1 VLAALVGSGLVDPVA
16 ACEGQVA
23 VREASRSNHVFVVF
37 VDGRPQHAVKQ
48 DGPGADGSLDAERA
62 VYGWLASEPSLV
74 GLAPQPL
81 ELTGGEGRR
90 LLVLEGIPDARP
102 AHEHAAALDGEFA
115 ALVVELARLLA
126 RLHRVSAAST
136 RARDALPAERPWV
149 LELGSAGPPAF
160 VAENPG
166 ADAAV
171 SAALRESAV
180 VALLEDARRAWR
192 PAAAIHGDVKWDN
205 VLVRRDGDGLRLWLI
220 DWELAAWGDP
230 LWDLAAV
237 VEGLVTTSFLAEGA
251 QGVAEVGPLA
261 RSAVAAYGAAQAS
274 RERLLQL
281 VAARLVQVTV
291 QLAGMT
297 GSYEGSAAPG
307 LLRLAGSLADDPGV
321 WAEELYGADEGR

>member
-16 ACEGQVA
+16 ACDGQVV
-23 VREASRSNHVFVVF
+23 VREASRSNPVFVVF
-37 VDGRPQHAVKQ
+37 VDGRPRHAVKQ

-62 VYGWLASEPSLV
+62 VYGWLASEPRLA
-74 GLAPQPL
+74 GLAPRPL
-81 ELTGGEGRR
+81 ELAGGEGRR
-90 LLVLEGIPDARP
+90 LLVLDGIPDARP

-115 ALVVELARLLA
+115 ALVVELARVLA
-126 RLHRVSAAST
+126 RLHRVSAATS
-136 RARDALPAERPWV
+136 RAQHALPVERPWV
-149 LELGSAGPPAF
+149 LELGPAGPPAF

-180 VALLEDARRAWR
+180 VARLEEARQAWR

-205 VLVRRDGDGLRLWLI
+205 VLVRRDREGLRLWLI

-237 VEGLVTTSFLAEGA
+237 LEGLVTTSFLADGA

-261 RSAVAAYGAAQAS
+261 RLAVAAYGVAPAS
-274 RERLLQL
+274 RERLLHF

-297 GSYEGSAAPG
+297 GSYDDSAAPG
-307 LLRLAGSLADDPGV
+307 VLRLAGSVADDPGV
-321 WAEELYGADEGR
+321 WAEELYGAEEGR

>member
-1 VLAALVGSGLVDPVA
+1 VLAALVRSGLVDPVA
-16 ACEGQVA
+16 ACEGQV
-23 VREASRSNHVFVVF
+23 VLREASRSNPVFVVF
-37 VDGRPQHAVKQ
+37 VDGQPQHAVKQ

-62 VYGWLASEPSLV
+62 VYGWLASEPSLAD
-74 GLAPQPL
+74 LAPRPL
-81 ELTGGEGRR
+81 ELMNGEGRR
-90 LLVLEGIPDARP
+90 LLVLDGIPDARP

-126 RLHRVSAAST
+126 RLHRVSAASS
-136 RARDALPAERPWV
+136 RARDLPAERPWV
-149 LELGSAGPPAF
+149 LDLGSAGPPAF

-180 VALLEDARRAWR
+180 VALLEEARQAWR

-205 VLVRRDGDGLRLWLI
+205 VLVRRDRDGLRLWLI

-237 VEGLVTTSFLAEGA
+237 VEGLVTTSFLADGA
-251 QGVAEVGPLA
+251 QGVADVGPLA
-261 RSAVAAYGAAQAS
+261 RVAVAAYGTAPAS
-274 RERLLQL
+274 RERLLHF

-297 GSYEGSAAPG
+297 GSYADSAASG
-307 LLRLAGSLADDPGV
+307 LLRLVGSLADDPQI